1 MCLFFLIFF
10 GMFHLVGKV
19 VYTFFLK
26 GDNKR
31 GFQSW
36 KDSKSCLTFR
46 LKRSGGF
53 RRGLYLRLL
62 FQQYRSIRGIELNLK
77 DKNHLESTQLRA
89 F

>member
-1 MCLFFLIFF
+1 
-10 GMFHLVGKV
+10 MFHLVCKV
-19 VYTFFLK
+19 VYTFSLK

-31 GFQSW
+31 AFESW

-53 RRGLYLRLL
+53 RRGLFLRLL
-62 FQQYRSIRGIELNLK
+62 FQQYRSIGGIELNYK
-77 DKNHLESTQLRA
+77 DKIHLESTQLRA